1 MPRYDLFRLDQS
13 GPLWFGTAET
23 MQEANAQAAQL
34 IDCPECLVL
43 DSVTGEKITL
53 KAGPVQSD
61 SI

>member
-1 MPRYDLFRLDQS
+1 MPRYDLFRLDEA
-13 GPLWFGTAET
+13 GPLWFATAET

-34 IDCPECLVL
+34 SDCPECLVL
-43 DSVTGEKITL
+43 DSITGEKITL